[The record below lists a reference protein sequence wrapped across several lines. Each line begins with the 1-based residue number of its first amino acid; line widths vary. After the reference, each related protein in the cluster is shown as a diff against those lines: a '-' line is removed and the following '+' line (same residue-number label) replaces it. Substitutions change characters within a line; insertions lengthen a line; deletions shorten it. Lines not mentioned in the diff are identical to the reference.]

1 MRWMRTIRGV
11 SVGVALTSLLAA
23 CSGAGGDDD
32 ADVPAVV
39 IQAADACEPGS
50 GERTD
55 AVSSAAVIY
64 EGLAISIAPQ
74 PLAFGPITGFVLE
87 NRDDVVHEFQLIRG
101 TVDDVFV
108 RNEDGSL
115 PDFGEGRIAAS
126 FDAIQPGQRCEF
138 FVPLE
143 RGTYTV
149 FCNLIVDGVVHAAQG
164 TVAPFV
170 IAGEVDTG
178 GGPPGG
184 VPGGGGG
191 GG

>member
-1 MRWMRTIRGV
+1 MAWVARIRGV
-11 SVGVALTSLLAA
+11 SAAVVVVSLLAA
-23 CSGAGGDDD
+23 CAGEGGSEP
-32 ADVPAVV
+32 DVPPVV
-39 IQAADACEPGS
+39 IEAAEACEPGG

-55 AVSSAAVIY
+55 AVSPAAVVY
-64 EGLAISIAPQ
+64 EGYTIAIAPQ
-74 PLAFGPITGFVLE
+74 PLAFGPVTGFVLE
-87 NRDDVVHEFQLIRG
+87 NRDDVVHEFKLIRG
-101 TVDDVFV
+101 TVDEVFI
-108 RNEDGSL
+108 RNSDGSL
-115 PDFGEGRIAAS
+115 PEFGEGRIAAS

-138 FVPLE
+138 YVPLE
-143 RGTYTV
+143 RGSYTV

-170 IAGEVDTG
+170 IAGEIVSG